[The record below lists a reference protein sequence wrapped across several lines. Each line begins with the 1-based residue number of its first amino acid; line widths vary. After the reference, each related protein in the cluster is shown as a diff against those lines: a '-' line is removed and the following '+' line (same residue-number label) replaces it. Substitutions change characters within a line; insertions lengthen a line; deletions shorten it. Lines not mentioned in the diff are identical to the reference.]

1 MAGSVNKV
9 ILVGNLG
16 KDPEVRSSQ
25 SGQKIVS
32 FSLATSDTWNDR
44 ASGEKRERTE
54 WHRVVIFNDRLAD
67 VAERFLRKGRKVY
80 LEGALQTR
88 KWTDQGGQERYTTE
102 VIVDRFRGELVLLDS
117 RNGGEGEGG
126 GFGGGNGGSSYGG
139 YSTGG
144 GSADYGSAG
153 GNGGGSRL
161 PAPQRGGGGGASS
174 GGWDASGSGDLDDE
188 IPF

>member
-32 FSLATSDTWNDR
+32 FSLATSETWNDR
-44 ASGEKRERTE
+44 TSGEKRERTE

-88 KWTDQGGQERYTTE
+88 KWTGQDGKENYTTE

-117 RNGGEGEGG
+117 RN
-126 GFGGGNGGSSYGG
+126 
-139 YSTGG
+139 
-144 GSADYGSAG
+144 SADGSDHPPAAQQRPQ
-153 GNGGGSRL
+153 GNSY
-161 PAPQRGGGGGASS
+161 AQKDNSWSS
-174 GGWDASGSGDLDDE
+174 PSDLDDE

>member
-44 ASGEKRERTE
+44 ASGERRERTE

-126 GFGGGNGGSSYGG
+126 GGFGGGNGGSSYGG
-139 YSTGG
+139 YNTSGG
-144 GSADYGSAG
+144 NADY
-153 GNGGGSRL
+153 GNGGGGGASSRL
-161 PAPQRGGGGGASS
+161 PAPQRGSGAPS